1 MTAEV
6 APAVGGAV
14 RRVNVQHGGFLGGCL
29 SGTEAVLAFWVRLE
43 HLIAHADKDVGF
55 RAGGQLLIITL
66 EKIAVASAIN
76 PAIWASRAAHFS
88 RRSAGRPLSYMDEA
102 PVLTPK
108 ATTFCQ
114 SWTARPADD
123 QERQWKTRKNDLR
136 CDTNR

>member
-76 PAIWASRAAHFS
+76 DQLAIEV
-88 RRSAGRPLSYMDEA
+88 AGCSCDLGEQGGA
-102 PVLTPK
+102 FLTPVCRE
-108 ATTFCQ
+108 A
-114 SWTARPADD
+114 A
-123 QERQWKTRKNDLR
+123 
-136 CDTNR
+136 